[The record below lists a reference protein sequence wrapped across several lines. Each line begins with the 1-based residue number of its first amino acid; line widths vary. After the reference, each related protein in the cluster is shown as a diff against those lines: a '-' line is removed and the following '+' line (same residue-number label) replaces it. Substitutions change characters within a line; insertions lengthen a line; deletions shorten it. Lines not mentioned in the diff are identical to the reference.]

1 MENKITIAKKV
12 EFALKEQGRKK
23 IWLAEKLEISR
34 PTLDAKLKDNTFTT
48 KEIIY
53 LNVILNL

>member
-1 MENKITIAKKV
+1 MENRITTAKKV

-34 PTLDAKLKDNTFTT
+34 PTLDAKLSDNTFSINEVYML
-48 KEIIY
+48 KSL
-53 LNVILNL
+53 LNI

>member
-1 MENKITIAKKV
+1 MENRITTAKKV

-48 KEIIY
+48 NEII
-53 LNVILNL
+53 ILNTILEL

>member
-1 MENKITIAKKV
+1 MENKITTAKKV

-48 KEIIY
+48 NEII
-53 LNVILNL
+53 ILNTILEL

>member
-1 MENKITIAKKV
+1 MENRITTAKKV

-23 IWLAEKLEISR
+23 VWLAEQLQISR
-34 PTLDAKLKDNTFTT
+34 PTLDAKLKDNTFTI

-53 LNVILNL
+53 LNVILNI

>member
-1 MENKITIAKKV
+1 MENRITTAKKV

-34 PTLDAKLKDNTFTT
+34 PTLDAKLKDNTFTVNEVYIL
-48 KEIIY
+48 KSL
-53 LNVILNL
+53 LNI

>member
-1 MENKITIAKKV
+1 MENKITTAKKV
-12 EFALKEQGRKK
+12 EFALKDQGRKK

-34 PTLDAKLKDNTFTT
+34 PTLDAKLRDNTFTI

>member
-1 MENKITIAKKV
+1 MENRITTAKKV

-23 IWLAEKLEISR
+23 IWLAEKLEMSR
-34 PTLDAKLKDNTFTT
+34 PTLDAKLKDNTFTI

-53 LNVILNL
+53 LGVILNI